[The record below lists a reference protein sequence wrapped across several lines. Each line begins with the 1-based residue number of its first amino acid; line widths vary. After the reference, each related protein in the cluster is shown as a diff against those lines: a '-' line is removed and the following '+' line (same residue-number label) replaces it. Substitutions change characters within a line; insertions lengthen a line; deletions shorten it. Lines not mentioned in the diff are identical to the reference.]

1 MEWLFMYFISQ
12 GRIYSGASLLLK
24 NSFLSF
30 QSRSKQHGARQHRTD
45 LGGKGQG
52 EVGMGKKEPVWS
64 YFSAKQGPA
73 MKVRT
78 SGRFKLCSAL
88 FCCHMLQEET
98 LRFGVLV
105 FFFPFLPLS
114 NPSRVP
120 SALQPHLINIHM
132 HTATFIHARL
142 KEKQISFT
150 FHNKFFSCFL
160 ITDWLRNIRYLGV
173 SSHLPVI

>member
-1 MEWLFMYFISQ
+1 MYFISQ

-88 FCCHMLQEET
+88 FCCHMLQEEI

-105 FFFPFLPLS
+105 FFFSLPTTEQS
-114 NPSRVP
+114 
-120 SALQPHLINIHM
+120 
-132 HTATFIHARL
+132 L
-142 KEKQISFT
+142 KS
-150 FHNKFFSCFL
+150 S
-160 ITDWLRNIRYLGV
+160 LGSPT
-173 SSHLPVI
+173 SSHQHSYAYCHIHSRTSKGKTDIFHISQQVFFLFFNHRLA